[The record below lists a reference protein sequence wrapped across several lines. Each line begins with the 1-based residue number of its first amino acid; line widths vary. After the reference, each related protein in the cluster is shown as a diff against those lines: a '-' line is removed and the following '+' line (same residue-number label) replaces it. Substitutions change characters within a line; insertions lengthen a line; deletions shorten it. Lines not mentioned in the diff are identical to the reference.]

1 MEKINSFQEQEFGEK
16 IVHRYKFHK
25 VLCILWN
32 FEVDE
37 LFFDLE
43 NVVSES
49 LISTKSEFLKVL
61 SSVYDPLGM
70 ISQTTITLIMLF
82 QKICMMK
89 INLDD
94 VLPET
99 IIVEWQ
105 NILENVSVMNFLKLE
120 RHYLKMFDLK
130 DV

>member
-16 IVHRYKFHK
+16 IVHRDKFHK

-32 FEVDE
+32 FEINE

-49 LISTKSEFLKVL
+49 LISTKGEFLKVL
-61 SSVYDPLGM
+61 SSVYDPLGV
-70 ISQTTITLIMLF
+70 ISQTAITLIMLF

-105 NILENVSVMNFLKLE
+105 KILENVSVMNFLKLE